1 MNRRFL
7 PALLLLITVAILL
20 AVSACGDDPFRIQW
34 SENPQETTLYSM
46 DRQELNRP
54 SAFDMLQRRRV
65 VLESPQTQG
74 RWDFAVDRQG
84 GTLVLLPPQ
93 SLGVASRAGIAP
105 TPGVSFEDLRE
116 APSDTTRYITRE
128 PVPLAV
134 GNTYAIRTHEQ
145 RGRFGQFC
153 TYYGKLEVV
162 SLRPE
167 EGVFIF
173 RHDTNPECNSR
184 RLVPRSD

>member
-1 MNRRFL
+1 MNRRLL
-7 PALLLLITVAILL
+7 PALLLGVILL
-20 AVSACGDDPFRIQW
+20 LTVTACGDDPFRIQW
-34 SENPQETTLYSM
+34 SENPQEATLYAM

-84 GTLVLLPPQ
+84 GSMVLLPPQ
-93 SLGVASRAGIAP
+93 ALGVTSRAGIAP
-105 TPGVSFEDLRE
+105 MPGVSFEDLRE
-116 APSDTTRYITRE
+116 APSDTTLYITRE
-128 PVPLAV
+128 AVPLAV

-153 TYYGKLEVV
+153 TYYGKLEVM

-167 EGVFIF
+167 DGVLIF
-173 RHDTNPECNSR
+173 RHDTSPECNSR
-184 RLVPRSD
+184 RLIPRNN